1 MKNNKLVKIGGIL
14 LVLLALAALVGSS
27 LTFAQ
32 DDTPDAD
39 DTVTV
44 PEDGSETEDGTAVE
58 DVTPGF
64 GRFNHH
70 GLGGRGLIDREA
82 AVDSRPRETP

>member
-1 MKNNKLVKIGGIL
+1 MNKNKLVKIGGIL

-32 DDTPDAD
+32 DEAPDTD
-39 DTVTV
+39 DPVTT
-44 PEDGSETEDGTAVE
+44 PEDGTETE

-64 GRFNHH
+64 GRFGHH
-70 GLGGRGLIDREA
+70 GMGGRGLIDRDA
-82 AVDSRPRETP
+82 AREMLAEELGVTL